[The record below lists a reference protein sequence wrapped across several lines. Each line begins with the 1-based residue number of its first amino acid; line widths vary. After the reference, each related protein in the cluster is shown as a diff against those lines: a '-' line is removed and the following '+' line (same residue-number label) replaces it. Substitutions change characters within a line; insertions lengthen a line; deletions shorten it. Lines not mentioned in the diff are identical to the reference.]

1 MSYAPVALFAYKR
14 PRHVRKVVEALLTN
28 EEASQTELFVFSDA
42 AKSRAARAAVT
53 EVRAYIRQISGFS
66 AVHVIERDENYGL
79 ARSIIEG
86 VSAVCGQF
94 GRVIVVED
102 DILTSR
108 YFLRF
113 MNDGLEMYQ
122 HDEKVISVHGYVYPT
137 RNPLPETFFLKGAD
151 CWGWATW
158 QRGWD
163 IFEPDGAVLL
173 QQLQQRGLTHCFDCD
188 GSYPYTRML
197 EDQFAGKNDSWAVR
211 WHASAFLRDRLTLY
225 PGRSLVLNIG
235 NDNSGTHSAST
246 TDFSGGLAE
255 QPVRVA
261 RLPLEESEPARQE
274 FIDFY
279 RTLRPSILNRIL
291 RSTASMV
298 GIAK

>member
-1 MSYAPVALFAYKR
+1 MNYAPVALFAYKR
-14 PRHVRKVVEALLTN
+14 PRHLRKVVEGLLKN
-28 EEASQTELFVFSDA
+28 DEASQTELFVFSDA
-42 AKSRAARAAVT
+42 AKSHSAESAVT
-53 EVRAYIRQISGFS
+53 EVRDYIRQISGFS
-66 AVHVIERDENYGL
+66 AVYITERGENYGL

-86 VSAVCGQF
+86 VSSVCGQY

-122 HDEKVISVHGYVYPT
+122 HDSQVVSVHGYVYPA
-137 RNPLPETFFLKGAD
+137 RVPLPETFFLKGAD

-163 IFEPDGAVLL
+163 IFEPDGTVLL
-173 QQLQQRGLTHCFDCD
+173 QQLKQRNLTQCFDSD

-197 EDQFAGKNDSWAVR
+197 EEQIAGKNDSWAVR
-211 WHASAFLRDRLTLY
+211 WHASAFLRNRLTLY

-235 NDNSGTHSAST
+235 NDNSGTHSTAT
-246 TDFSGGLAE
+246 TDFSGELAGK
-255 QPVRVA
+255 PVRVA
-261 RLPLEESEPARQE
+261 RLPLEESEFARQE
-274 FIDFY
+274 FIHFY
-279 RTLRPSILNRIL
+279 RMLRPSVLNRIL
-291 RSTASMV
+291 RKVASMV
-298 GIAK
+298 GCAK